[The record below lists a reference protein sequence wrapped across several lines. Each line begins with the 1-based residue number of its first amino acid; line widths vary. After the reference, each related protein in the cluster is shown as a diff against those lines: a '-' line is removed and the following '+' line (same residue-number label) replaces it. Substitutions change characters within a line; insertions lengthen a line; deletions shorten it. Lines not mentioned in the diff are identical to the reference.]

1 VSVGTDS
8 DTDAGVVACRTCA
21 SPVFDDELFC
31 EACGSRISG
40 EPEAP
45 QARAARLPSEREER
59 DLGVIAALTDRG
71 HRRPRNED
79 AMAIAT
85 ATATATAT
93 AAATGRAVAV
103 VCDGVA
109 STANSHL
116 ASKAAADAVLAELEA
131 TLDAPQWPEPGEMR
145 ALMGEAFARAQV
157 AVTLVPDDEPDGN
170 DVSPS
175 TTLVTAVATAERVV
189 VGNLG
194 DSRAYWLSSV
204 PGRSRLLT
212 VDDSWAQERIAEGVA
227 ADIAYADPDAH
238 TITRWIGGDAE
249 SVVPTLTFMEVKE
262 PGLLVLCTDGL
273 WNYFE
278 DVDRLGDLVPRSPTT
293 PMQIARELTDAAL
306 EAGGQDNIT
315 VVVLPLGAAPAPM
328 TGGGEG

>member
-1 VSVGTDS
+1 MSVGTDS

-85 ATATATAT
+85 AE
-93 AAATGRAVAV
+93 GRVVAV

-116 ASKAAADAVLAELEA
+116 ASRAAADAVRAELQA
-131 TLDAPQWPEPGEMR
+131 TLDAPQWPEPGEMS

-204 PGRSRLLT
+204 AGRSRLLT

-249 SVVPTLTFMEVKE
+249 SVVPTLTFMEVEE

-315 VVVLPLGAAPAPM
+315 VVVLPLGTSTSAPM
-328 TGGGEG
+328 TGGGEE